1 AYLTVAR
8 GQPFTDF
15 ISHVQS
21 NSPDPPLSPPSG
33 SDSVIINERALTL
46 TTRPFSK
53 LHTVNSSFRS
63 SSTVADCKPW
73 HHSDHLGKPSSA
85 QPPALPDSKGNLVP
99 SEVATSPCCQNRPIV
114 IRGESQHS
122 VRLSSL
128 ASLPTRSRLLPPPS
142 ALSTV
147 IPSADQSP
155 GLAIASTFV
164 PRPEAHVVSTTTP
177 TAIATQ
183 TQDHLTV
190 SPSPTIS
197 TDLPINMI
205 ISNTHDL
212 SSKLPIIDVE
222 SSATT
227 TTTTI
232 TTPIVT
238 PRSTDIPPT
247 PVQLVQNSPDNLPT
261 TTIRAMSMLNEE
273 QMSTLEHQ
281 VDPRY

>member
-1 AYLTVAR
+1 MQQERAERPSQRATKHYETRIRNLEDVTFGSTVKPPQHQRTRSLTNSFANSEAYLTVAR

-183 TQDHLTV
+183 TQDHLVTL
-190 SPSPTIS
+190 SS
-197 TDLPINMI
+197 TDL
-205 ISNTHDL
+205 
-212 SSKLPIIDVE
+212 
-222 SSATT
+222 A
-227 TTTTI
+227 
-232 TTPIVT
+232 
-238 PRSTDIPPT
+238 
-247 PVQLVQNSPDNLPT
+247 
-261 TTIRAMSMLNEE
+261 A
-273 QMSTLEHQ
+273 
-281 VDPRY
+281 